1 MTLCANTDQRA
12 AQQFQVGLDWLG
24 SRGAF
29 DPRVD
34 LSAERPEVDWL
45 AQERL
50 GSALQHPALGLVIAL
65 GGDHNNR
72 HIWPHRFCLW
82 QKGRSSP
89 HVDVR

>member
-1 MTLCANTDQRA
+1 MFFDVRFTPESDRLLRRREMTLSANTDQRA

-50 GSALQHPALGLVIAL
+50 GSACQRPPLRILVAIS
-65 GGDHNNR
+65 GDHYDR
-72 HIWPHRFCLW
+72 EL
-82 QKGRSSP
+82 
-89 HVDVR
+89 